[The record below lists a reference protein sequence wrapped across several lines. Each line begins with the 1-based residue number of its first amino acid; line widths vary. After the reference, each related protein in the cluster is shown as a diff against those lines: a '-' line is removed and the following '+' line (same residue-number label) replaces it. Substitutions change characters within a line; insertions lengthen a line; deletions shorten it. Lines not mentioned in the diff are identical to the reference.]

1 MNLAIIIL
9 AAGKGTRMESDLAKV
24 LHPLCGKPLVA
35 WALEATRALQPQRT
49 ILVVGHQAA
58 AVEAAVRERFEGIEF
73 VTQAEMRGTGHAV
86 QQAEAVLRD
95 FAGDIIVT
103 CGDVPLINAATLQ
116 RLLSSRQE
124 HDSAASM
131 LVAQIE
137 EPGSYGR
144 VLCEAD
150 GRVTQIV
157 EAKDAAPEVLAVQN
171 VNAGT
176 YCFTS
181 RALWAQLGRINS
193 NNKSGELYLTD
204 VIGLLAGN
212 GERVDAVFIDE
223 REMTGINTRAQL
235 ENLEAQLRA
244 EGVCAHV

>member
-35 WALEATRALQPQRT
+35 WVLEATHALQPQRT
-49 ILVVGHQAA
+49 IVVVGHQAE
-58 AVEAAVRERFEGIEF
+58 AVEAAVRENSPEAEF
-73 VTQAEMRGTGHAV
+73 VLQTEMLGTGHAV

-95 FAGDIIVT
+95 FEGDIIVT
-103 CGDVPLINAATLQ
+103 CGDVPLITADTLRRLAA
-116 RLLSSRQE
+116 SRQE
-124 HDSAASM
+124 HNAAASM

-157 EAKDAAPEVLAVQN
+157 EAKDATPEILAVQN

-176 YCFTS
+176 YCFAS
-181 RALWAQLGRINS
+181 HALWPQLRRINN

-204 VIGLLAGN
+204 VVGLLTEN
-212 GERVDAVFIDE
+212 GDRVDAVFIDE
-223 REMTGINTRAQL
+223 REMMGINTRAQL
-235 ENLEAQLRA
+235 QSLEEQLRA
-244 EGVCAHV
+244 EGACGHG